1 MRGAACQATAHIA
14 VGQYR
19 APRRRST
26 DVTIELQSIS
36 GKRTGG
42 TKLPEKPAVTGL
54 RPPTLWSYFRRHW
67 LQFVRGGIGGIGYN
81 TLIVLGPIYLGRAL
95 DAIAMIPSQ
104 GWAAAKIP
112 LLTSLSL
119 MTLFT
124 VVFQG
129 LRTLKRYDLRLMS
142 NAIGNDLRRD
152 LLSSTFTWDA
162 PRFDKESIGDLMSRG
177 VGDVEVVV
185 ETIMTTVTETYDT
198 LVLMLSYFF
207 VILLYDPGLTLLAS
221 IPVPLM
227 MIAAQLT
234 GPLQTRESHKA
245 RRAAA
250 QMTAHA
256 TESLNA
262 VRVLRLFGREP
273 AEWDKFRRTC
283 REYLGASLRVTAIQN
298 GLLPFYTALASLGI
312 VMVIGRG
319 TGRVIDGSWTLGRF
333 TAYLSLFLS
342 MTGRMLM
349 AGRVLNRVHAARA
362 AWARIMEK
370 MDIQAPP
377 HGLHRETPAASR
389 QGVRLTVKDLSF
401 SFPGMMESAL
411 RNISFDLE
419 PGELL
424 AVTGPIGG
432 GKSALVTALS
442 GLYPYEGSIN
452 LDGTE
457 LRSLGPAERASLVA
471 MVDESS
477 LLFSGSVTDNITLF
491 SAMPDDGRVRDTAT
505 ASAIDSDIAG
515 FPNGYATEVGESGVR
530 VSGGQR
536 QRISLA
542 RALYRDSSLLVLDDP
557 FSAVDLLTERR
568 ILTSLREQQGRRIMV
583 LCSHRLSAFE
593 TADKV
598 LVLHNGTVVEQGTHR
613 SLVAQGGLYARIFA
627 AQGTLEARA
636 V

>member
-1 MRGAACQATAHIA
+1 MTTGVHDGVTTAGRVA
-14 VGQYR
+14 
-19 APRRRST
+19 RS
-26 DVTIELQSIS
+26 
-36 GKRTGG
+36 TGG
-42 TKLPEKPAVTGL
+42 TDLPAQASQAAPGSHAVQAAAAGL
-54 RPPTLWSYFRRHW
+54 RQPTLWSYFRRHW
-67 LQFVRGGIGGIGYN
+67 LRFVRGGISGIGYN

-95 DAIAMIPSQ
+95 DAIAVIPSQ
-104 GWAAAKIP
+104 GWATARP
-112 LLTSLSL
+112 LLLTSLSL
-119 MTLFT
+119 MILLT

-129 LRTLKRYDLRLMS
+129 LRSLKRYDLRLMS

-185 ETIMTTVTETYDT
+185 ETIMSTVTETYDT

-207 VILLYDPGLTLLAS
+207 VILFYDPGLTLLAS
-221 IPVPLM
+221 VPVPLM

-273 AEWDKFRRTC
+273 AEWDKFRQTC
-283 REYLGASLRVTAIQN
+283 REYLRASLRVTAIQN

-312 VMVIGRG
+312 VLVIGRG
-319 TGRVIDGSWTLGRF
+319 AGRVIDGSWTLGRF

-370 MDIQAPP
+370 MDIEAPR
-377 HGLHRETPAASR
+377 GLPYETPAGGR
-389 QGVRLTVKDLSF
+389 QGVRLTVRDLSF
-401 SFPGMMESAL
+401 SFPGMPESAL

-442 GLYPYEGSIN
+442 GLYPYEGSIE

-457 LRSLGPAERASLVA
+457 LRSLDPGGRASLIA

-491 SAMPDDGRVRDTAT
+491 SATPDDGRVRDTAT
-505 ASAIDSDIAG
+505 SSAVDSDIAG
-515 FPNGYATEVGESGVR
+515 FPKGYATGVGESGVR

-536 QRISLA
+536 QRIALA
-542 RALYRDSSLLVLDDP
+542 RALYRDSPLLVLDDP

-568 ILTSLREQQGRRIMV
+568 VLTGLREQQGRLTMV

-598 LVLHNGTVVEQGTHR
+598 LVLQNGTVVEQGTHR

-627 AQGTLEARA
+627 AQGTLEAQA